1 MASASVPAGS
11 RPLTGKSLIGKVA
24 LLLQARASARGRRP
38 SKASAF
44 LADHSGTIAA
54 LGFADA
60 ACWHWGTTAGLIGT
74 AVCVL
79 VAELKVRG

>member
-1 MASASVPAGS
+1 MAAVTA
-11 RPLTGKSLIGKVA
+11 LTGRSLFGKVA
-24 LLLQARASARGRRP
+24 LALAARSRARNGRP
-38 SKASAF
+38 AKAAAF
-44 LADHSGTIAA
+44 VAEHTGTLAA

-79 VAELKVRG
+79 VAEFKVRG